1 MSNRISVRF
10 SVFFVFFSGEVYI
23 CYCINLL
30 RKMERKNY
38 ETPEAEAFCV
48 SQERNFLNSGDGY
61 GTEKSAGQDFGT
73 RTYRDDF

>member
-1 MSNRISVRF
+1 
-10 SVFFVFFSGEVYI
+10 
-23 CYCINLL
+23 
-30 RKMERKNY
+30 MERKNY